1 MKKIIN
7 AAVCDARGVQEESL
21 QGFEAI
27 EINASELIADAR
39 AKALLEKYHV
49 TVNAASILEVPE
61 DEADR
66 VKTVNGKETLGPDA
80 DGTGVIL
87 VVNGK
92 VTLENGSLAAAQS
105 YAKIQ
110 VNGTLLM
117 PESFKGKLPNLSVN
131 GCSIYYPDGATLL
144 KSGQEIDSLFV
155 LRANRPLYHC
165 PGRLFLLDNS
175 LDVTSLLEKGVRFSA
190 KKLIIT
196 EHLLPLL
203 VSQVTEET
211 EILRVPDGTRRIAG
225 DVELTARMIRKY
237 GSKLCVSGDLTISD
251 VDALAGLEYLYCA
264 GTVRLDQRLAEAFDE
279 LEAVYGELQL
289 VDPDACYLFDRASVR
304 IDSALLR
311 RNPGGVRVSDCANV
325 KISDDVTP
333 EEIVEKLQI
342 SDCAIVTCT
351 KEQESAVGQITQDV
365 AMICPKDDAANGGF
379 PGGLMGGIF
388 GKTGN
393 DPDTQVINVAEYHL

>member
-155 LRANRPLYHC
+155 LRTSKPLYHC

-211 EILRVPDGTRRIAG
+211 EILRVPNGTRRIAG
-225 DVELTARMIRKY
+225 DVELTARTIRKY
-237 GSKLCVSGDLTISD
+237 GSKLCVTGDMTVSD
-251 VDALAGLEYLYCA
+251 AEALAGLEYLYCA
-264 GTVRLDQRLAEAFDE
+264 GTVRLNQRLEEAFDE

-289 VDPDACYLFDRASVR
+289 VDPDACYLFDRASVK

-325 KISDDVTP
+325 TISDDVTP

-351 KEQESAVGQITQDV
+351 KEQESAVSQIATDV
-365 AMICPKDDAANGGF
+365 AMICPKDDAAGGF
-379 PGGLMGGIF
+379 PGDLMGGIF
-388 GKTGN
+388 GKPGN
-393 DPDTQVINVAEYHL
+393 DPDTQIINTAEYRL